1 MSSDR
6 NSAGRNRAGL
16 VLTGGG
22 ARAAYQVGAI
32 SALAEILPR
41 MSIPFPVL
49 SGTSAG
55 GINIAYLASHAT
67 SWPKAAQDL
76 RALWHSLHLEKIYRT
91 DGLSLGAIAMS
102 WISRTI
108 LGGRAGTRKN
118 ANYLLSTQPLRELLS
133 EVVSFDQMRRSI
145 MNGHIQGVSFTAT
158 HYFEGRSISFFEA
171 APEIEE
177 WRRSNRAGIRVPLS
191 VEHVMASAAIPVF
204 FPPVVIEDVAYG
216 DGCLRQT
223 TPLSPAIHLG
233 ADRLLCIGIR
243 PERRGQSVQGRTT
256 KPSLAQIGGEM
267 MNALFLDSLE
277 SDIERMMRINQSM
290 QAMDEDSRRKHFG
303 ELRQIPILS
312 LRPSRDLAEVLPK
325 LLHTFPAGMRYL
337 LKGIGTTNHEGG
349 ELLSY
354 LAFEAECVGPL
365 MELGYQD
372 TLQKKSEIIDFMA

>member
-1 MSSDR
+1 M
-6 NSAGRNRAGL
+6 NSQMNFKKAGL

-32 SALAEILPR
+32 CALAEIVPT

-55 GINIAYLASHAT
+55 GINIAYLASHAAH
-67 SWPKAAQDL
+67 WPQAAKDL
-76 RALWHSLHLEKIYRT
+76 RSLWHSLHLQRICRT
-91 DGLSLGAIAMS
+91 DGFSLGAIAMS

-108 LGGRAGTRKN
+108 LGGRVGTRRN
-118 ANYLLSTQPLRELLS
+118 ANFLLSTQPLRELLG
-133 EVVSFDQMRRSI
+133 EVVDFEKMRHSI
-145 MNGHIQGVSFTAT
+145 STGHLQGVSFTAT

-171 APEIEE
+171 ANDVEE
-177 WRRSNRAGIRVPLS
+177 WRRSNRAGIRVPLN
-191 VEHVMASAAIPVF
+191 VEHVMASSAIPVF
-204 FPPVVIEDVAYG
+204 FPPIVIDDTAYG

-243 PERRGQSVQGRTT
+243 PERRGESKSKRTT

-277 SDIERMMRINQSM
+277 SDIERMLRINQSM
-290 QAMDEDSRRKHFG
+290 SAMDEDTRRKHFG
-303 ELRQIPILS
+303 TLRQIPILS

-337 LKGIGTTNHEGG
+337 LKGIGTTDTDGG

-354 LAFEAECVGPL
+354 LAFESECVDPL
-365 MELGYQD
+365 MELGYHD
-372 TLQKKSEIIDFMA
+372 TMAKRQEILEFMA